1 MREVY
6 YGHVNSHSFLSST
19 TLLLLKFVTVVTLTP
34 LPSYKLTY
42 SPTLAQFVHSPVTH
56 THTRQNQAMSTA
68 NQQSLKELNKTSTD
82 QSGHE
87 GEADVHNVGREHGD
101 KPVVVL

>member
-1 MREVY
+1 
-6 YGHVNSHSFLSST
+6 
-19 TLLLLKFVTVVTLTP
+19 
-34 LPSYKLTY
+34 
-42 SPTLAQFVHSPVTH
+42 
-56 THTRQNQAMSTA
+56 MSTA

-101 KPVVVL
+101 EPVVVLWTKMLHI